1 MKVKIKDIREMSAIE
16 REKKVAD
23 LRGELFKLNSSN
35 AMGGTM
41 ADPTRIRQL
50 KRSIARLL
58 TVMNEKHE
66 I

>member
-1 MKVKIKDIREMSAIE
+1 MKVKIKEIREMSLIE

-50 KRSIARLL
+50 KRSIARIL